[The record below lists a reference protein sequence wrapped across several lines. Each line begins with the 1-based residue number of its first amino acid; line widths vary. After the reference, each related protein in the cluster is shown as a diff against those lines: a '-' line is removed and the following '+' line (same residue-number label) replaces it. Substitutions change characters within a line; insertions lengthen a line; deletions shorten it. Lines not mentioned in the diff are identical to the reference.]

1 MELVGPCGVHKGGGV
16 GIGDGYVA
24 IRYRGNPQIR
34 GDNLGERGLGCW
46 REKWAYE
53 LCLLCWDVGG
63 LNIPCWILF
72 EIDEE
77 LIGGYS
83 GGQGS
88 YGDGRCFT
96 AQDDSSVVCYKVWM
110 ALS

>member
-1 MELVGPCGVHKGGGV
+1 MGLVGPCEVHRGGCVGV
-16 GIGDGYVA
+16 GDGYVA
-24 IRYRGNPQIR
+24 IRYSGNPQIR
-34 GDNLGERGLGCW
+34 VDNLGESGLGCW

-53 LCLLCWDVGG
+53 LCLLCRDVGG

-88 YGDGRCFT
+88 NGDGRRFT